1 MRHAHDMINLGISFI
16 NKSLVIINLSGY
28 FSVYPAKQTLTYRL
42 LGGLGTVEVLV
53 AITEAQ
59 PGNKRNKA
67 KGNAG
72 KRQVGKGKCWQ
83 YPLFKLKRLKM
94 MKLNIYKSALFIFL
108 LLRRKKQ
115 FLDHEVN
122 LSI

>member
-1 MRHAHDMINLGISFI
+1 MKLFATLAVLMI
-16 NKSLVIINLSGY
+16 
-28 FSVYPAKQTLTYRL
+28 
-42 LGGLGTVEVLV
+42 VLV

-59 PGNKRNKA
+59 PGKKRNKA

-72 KRQVGKGKCWQ
+72 KRKSGKGKCWQ